1 MEEMADWS
9 LPLRRSQDGVDK
21 AAAISLVASDSISD
35 ERLGLATPVSSI
47 LAPII
52 WRARLARS

>member
-1 MEEMADWS
+1 MDEMADWS

-21 AAAISLVASDSISD
+21 AAVISLVASDSISD

-47 LAPII
+47 APII